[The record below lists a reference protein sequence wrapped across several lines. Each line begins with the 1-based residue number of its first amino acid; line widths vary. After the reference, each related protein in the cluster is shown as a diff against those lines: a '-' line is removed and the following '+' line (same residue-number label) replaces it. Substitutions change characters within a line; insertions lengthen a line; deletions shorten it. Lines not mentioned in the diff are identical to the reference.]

1 MIVKNLKLKEHTI
14 FLLKTGV
21 EMNSRSLKLIR
32 DVIVNSG
39 KWTSIEM
46 AQDSIYIEF
55 KDVELGV
62 PKETED
68 FSLTVRFAADSFI
81 TAFYDN
87 IWDIEF
93 LAKYNFKSQLLSEEV
108 AFNVKDIKFVD
119 FEYLNTFFYNYKKQK
134 SISSIEDFDIHN
146 IRNDFFM
153 LIETDEIAIAVGGNQ
168 MDFFTKYE
176 RLDDASLRELS
187 NQWMLYFLKYHLKR
201 NIIKDQ
207 MCENHPLRYT
217 KK

>member
-1 MIVKNLKLKEHTI
+1 
-14 FLLKTGV
+14 
-21 EMNSRSLKLIR
+21 MNIRSLKLIR

-55 KDVELGV
+55 QDVELGV

-68 FSLTVRFAADSFI
+68 FTLTVRFALDSFF
-81 TAFYDN
+81 TVFYNN

-93 LAKYNFKSQLLSEEV
+93 LSKYNFKNQLLREDVLIDVE
-108 AFNVKDIKFVD
+108 DIRFVD
-119 FEYLNTFFYNYKKQK
+119 FEYLNNFFYDYKKEK
-134 SISSIEDFDIHN
+134 TISVVEDFNIHN

-153 LIETDEIAIAVGGNQ
+153 LIKTRDIAIAVGGNQ
-168 MDFFTKYE
+168 LDFFTKHE
-176 RLDDASLRELS
+176 KLDDASLRELS

-201 NIIKDQ
+201 NIIKNP
-207 MCENHPLRYT
+207 MCENHPLMYP
-217 KK
+217 KE

>member
-1 MIVKNLKLKEHTI
+1 
-14 FLLKTGV
+14 
-21 EMNSRSLKLIR
+21 MNIRSLKLIR
-32 DVIVNSG
+32 DVMINSG

-46 AQDSIYIEF
+46 AQDSIYLEF

-62 PKETED
+62 PKESED

-81 TAFYDN
+81 SVFYNN

-93 LAKYNFKSQLLSEEV
+93 FAKYDFKKQILSEYVLYDIQEV
-108 AFNVKDIKFVD
+108 KFVD
-119 FEYLNTFFYNYKKQK
+119 FEYLNTFFHDYKKEK
-134 SISSIEDFDIHN
+134 SISFVEDFDIHN

-153 LIETDEIAIAVGGNQ
+153 LIETKEIAIVVGGNQ
-168 MDFFTKYE
+168 MDFFTNHE

-187 NQWMLYFLKYHLKR
+187 NQWMLYFLKYHQKR
-201 NIIKDQ
+201 NLIKDP
-207 MCENHPLRYT
+207 MCENHPLMYP